1 MVVTM
6 SGCATEDAATVFDVL
21 RRAFDSD
28 RPAGDVPEEVSP
40 TRPTVW
46 VATVDVSEAK
56 AAGAAARPAC
66 SRPATSVARASA
78 VGSAARLSL
87 PVTIDAQGSY
97 WAVDRLRRHLK
108 DTFAVRIVGTAA
120 GDQEEE
126 IRLRLD
132 NR

>member
-28 RPAGDVPEEVSP
+28 RPAGDVPEEASP

-56 AAGAAARPAC
+56 AAGAAAR
-66 SRPATSVARASA
+66 
-78 VGSAARLSL
+78 LSL

-97 WAVDRLRRHLK
+97 WAVDRLRTHLK